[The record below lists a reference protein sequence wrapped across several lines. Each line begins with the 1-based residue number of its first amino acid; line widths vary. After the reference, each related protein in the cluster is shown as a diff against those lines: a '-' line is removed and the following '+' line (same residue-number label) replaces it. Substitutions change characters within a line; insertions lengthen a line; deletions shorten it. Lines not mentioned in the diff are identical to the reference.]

1 MSLAPRDN
9 SPELIA
15 RPSQIELISEE
26 LRCATAALHR
36 AGFTRCDSGQWKPP
50 TGKPAGPLL
59 GRLDAERQQARKLA
73 LATMALVRTSLQ
85 AVQGQMSPVEM
96 TAAMLEAIDEA
107 IIVLESQ
114 P

>member
-1 MSLAPRDN
+1 MS
-9 SPELIA
+9 ELEHV
-15 RPSQIELISEE
+15 RFH
-26 LRCATAALHR
+26 LRRAQSALGD
-36 AGFTRCDSGQWKPP
+36 AGFTLSDTGHWKPP
-50 TGKPAGPLL
+50 AGKPAGPLL
-59 GRLDAERQQARKLA
+59 DSLDTERQQARKLA